1 MIKKLNLNKKRI
13 EFENGFLKFKLVN
26 FMDSKSLVVK
36 DLHANIGDKEI
47 LKGFGITVK
56 SGEVHA
62 IMGPNGSGKSTF
74 ASVLLGHPKFEVT
87 KGTIVF
93 EGHDLVDLSPNERA
107 KLGLFL
113 SFQYPFE
120 VQGLGMG
127 KFLYAAYKARFP
139 EEKMTPLAFQ
149 QKLKGILSELHM
161 DASFGTRDLNVGFS
175 GGEKKRAEILQ
186 LKMLRPRLA
195 VLDETD
201 SGLDIDSLKL
211 VSEAVQEMRSPEFS
225 AIVITHYKRILNYL
239 KPDFVHVMY
248 NGQIVESGGAEL
260 AERLEQHGYRGL
272 LKEKGIALTHE
283 IKE

>member
-1 MIKKLNLNKKRI
+1 M
-13 EFENGFLKFKLVN
+13 V
-26 FMDSKSLVVK
+26 SHSLIVK
-36 DLHANIGDKEI
+36 NLHAKVGEKEI
-47 LKGFGITVK
+47 LKGFNLSVK
-56 SGEVHA
+56 AGEIHA

-74 ASVLLGHPKFEVT
+74 ASVLMGHPKFEVT
-87 KGTIVF
+87 KGSIVF
-93 EGHDLVDLSPNERA
+93 EDRNLADLSPDERA

-149 QKLKGILSELHM
+149 QKLKAILSELHM

-186 LKMLRPRLA
+186 LKLLRPRLA

-211 VSEAVQEMRSPEFS
+211 VAQSLDSMRSPDFS
-225 AIVITHYKRILNYL
+225 AVVITHYKRILNYL
-239 KPDFVHVMY
+239 KPDFVHVLY
-248 NGQIVESGGAEL
+248 DGRIVESGGAEL
-260 AERLEQHGYRGL
+260 AERLEQQGYRVL
-272 LKEKGIALTHE
+272 LAEKGIAIPDE